1 MAVPPFDKLRAVS
14 PVEPLDEQIIEQL
27 GLRRERS
34 WSIYDHPNLI
44 RAASV
49 LCFLIAWEFYGRRT
63 DPLLLAYPTAVAWA
77 AIQLIRTGE
86 LLRQLLVSLA
96 TLGVGFGISVALGV
110 GLGLVMGRSRSAE
123 AALAPHMNALYA
135 TPQVALTPL
144 LMMWFGLGFTVK
156 AVIIFLF
163 AFFPILIN
171 TASGVK
177 NVSASMVEVG
187 RAYMASERQILLK
200 VVFPAALPFIMAGV
214 RLAVGR
220 AVVGMVVAE
229 LFTAI
234 TGLGAML
241 TLYGN
246 LFETAKMFVVIIVL
260 GLLGVALIRAT
271 QALESRMARWKETER
286 ATR

>member
-1 MAVPPFDKLRAVS
+1 MAAS
-14 PVEPLDEQIIEQL
+14 LDEQIIEEL
-27 GLRRERS
+27 SLRRERR
-34 WSIYDHPNLI
+34 WSLYDHPNLI

-49 LCFLIAWEFYGRRT
+49 TIFLAVWEFYGRRT
-63 DPLLLAYPTAVAWA
+63 DPLLLTYPTAIVWA
-77 AIQLIRTGE
+77 AVQLIRSGE
-86 LLRQLLVSLA
+86 LIRQLLVSLA
-96 TLGVGFGISVALGV
+96 SLAAGFGASLLLGV
-110 GLGLVMGRSRSAE
+110 GLGLIMGRSRLGE
-123 AALAPHMNALYA
+123 AVLDPHINALYA

-144 LMMWFGLGFTVK
+144 LMMWFGLGFEVK
-156 AVIIFLF
+156 VIIVFLF

-171 TASGVK
+171 TAIGVK

-187 RAYMASERQILLK
+187 RAYMASHRQILFK

-220 AVVGMVVAE
+220 GLVGMIVAE

-260 GLLGVALIRAT
+260 GLLGVGLIQAT
-271 QALESRMARWKETER
+271 QALERRMARWKETER
-286 ATR
+286 AIQ

>member
-1 MAVPPFDKLRAVS
+1 MAPPTDEQL
-14 PVEPLDEQIIEQL
+14 LDELQ
-27 GLRRERS
+27 LRRERP
-34 WSIYDHPNLI
+34 WSLYDHPNLI

-49 LCFLIAWEFYGRRT
+49 LCFLAAWEFYGRRT
-63 DPLLLAYPTAVAWA
+63 DPILLTYPTAVFWA
-77 AIQLIRTGE
+77 AMNLIRTGE
-86 LLRQLLVSLA
+86 LFRQILVSLA
-96 TLGVGFGISVALGV
+96 SLAVGFGASLFLGV
-110 GLGLVMGRSRSAE
+110 GLGLAMGRSRLVE
-123 AALAPHMNALYA
+123 AVLEPHVNALYA
-135 TPQVALTPL
+135 TPQVALTPI
-144 LMMWFGLGFTVK
+144 LMLWFGLGFGVK
-156 AVIIFLF
+156 VVIIFLF

-177 NVSASMVEVG
+177 NVSGSMVEVG

-200 VVFPAALPFIMAGV
+200 VIFPAALPFIMAGV

-220 AVVGMVVAE
+220 GLVGMIVAE

-260 GLLGVALIRAT
+260 GLLGVGLIQST
-271 QALESRMARWKETER
+271 QALERRMARWKESER
-286 ATR
+286 AVN

>member
-1 MAVPPFDKLRAVS
+1 MAAS
-14 PVEPLDEQIIEQL
+14 LDEQIIEEL
-27 GLRRERS
+27 RFRRERR
-34 WSIYDHPNLI
+34 WSLYDHPNLI

-49 LCFLIAWEFYGRRT
+49 TIFLAVWEFYGRRT
-63 DPLLLAYPTAVAWA
+63 DPILLTYPSAIVWA
-77 AIQLIRTGE
+77 AAQLIRSGE
-86 LLRQLLVSLA
+86 LFRQLMVSLA
-96 TLGVGFGISVALGV
+96 ALTVGFGVSLLLGV
-110 GLGLVMGRSRSAE
+110 GLGLATGRSRLAE
-123 AALAPHMNALYA
+123 AALDPHINALYA

-144 LMMWFGLGFTVK
+144 LMMWFGLGFGVK
-156 AVIIFLF
+156 VVIIFLF
-163 AFFPILIN
+163 TFFPILIN

-187 RAYMASERQILLK
+187 RAYMASHWQILFK

-220 AVVGMVVAE
+220 GLVGMIVAE

-260 GLLGVALIRAT
+260 GLLGVGLIQAT
-271 QALESRMARWKETER
+271 QALERRMARWKETER
-286 ATR
+286 AVS

>member
-1 MAVPPFDKLRAVS
+1 MAS
-14 PVEPLDEQIIEQL
+14 TDEQIIAEL

-34 WSIYDHPNLI
+34 WSIYDYPNLI

-49 LCFLIAWEFYGRRT
+49 LCFLSAWEIYGRRT
-63 DPLLLAYPTAVAWA
+63 DPLLLTYPTAVLSA
-77 AIQLIRTGE
+77 ALQLIGTGE
-86 LLRQLLVSLA
+86 LPRQLMASLL
-96 TLGVGFGISVALGV
+96 TLGVGFVLSVVLGV
-110 GLGLVMGRSRSAE
+110 GLGLIMGRSRIAE
-123 AALAPHMNALYA
+123 AALDPHMNALYA
-135 TPQVALTPL
+135 TPQVALIPL
-144 LMMWFGLGFTVK
+144 FMMWFGLGFTVK
-156 AVIIFLF
+156 AAIIFLF

-177 NVSASMVEVG
+177 NVGASMVEVG
-187 RAYMASERQILLK
+187 RAYMASQRQILLK
-200 VVFPAALPFIMAGV
+200 IIFPAALPFIMSGV
-214 RLAVGR
+214 RIAIGR
-220 AVVGMVVAE
+220 AIVGMVVAE

-246 LFETAKMFVVIIVL
+246 LFETAKMFVVIIVF

-271 QALESRMARWKETER
+271 QALENRMARWKETER